1 MLDGFEWEEG
11 WMDVWIDEWMDGWTD
26 QIGMG
31 GVVYDGRE
39 ENSNLRNEMKRVQKK
54 KKDKEK

>member
-1 MLDGFEWEEG
+1 MLDGFEWEK
-11 WMDVWIDEWMDGWTD
+11 GWTD

-39 ENSNLRNEMKRVQKK
+39 ENSNLRNEMKKVQKK